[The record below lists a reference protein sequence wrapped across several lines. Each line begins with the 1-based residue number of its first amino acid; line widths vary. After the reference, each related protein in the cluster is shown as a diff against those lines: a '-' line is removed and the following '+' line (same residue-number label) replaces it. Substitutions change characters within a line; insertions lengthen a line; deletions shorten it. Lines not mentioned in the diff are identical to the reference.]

1 MKNNISRQ
9 IPSYVQA
16 VLDRFAAAG
25 RSAYPVGGSLRD
37 LLLGRVPQD
46 FDLTTDATPD
56 ETIEIFSDLRVIP
69 TGLVHGTVTV
79 LSDGN
84 PIEIT
89 THRTDGAYTDK
100 RHPTSVSFTASLTED
115 LARRDFTVNAM
126 AWSKEQDVID
136 PFGGKADLAA
146 RMIRA
151 VGDPVCRFSEDALR
165 ILRAFRFA
173 AQLDFDIE
181 EGTAAAAKALREG
194 LAAVSVERIFVELT
208 KLLLGKAA
216 AKGLSEM
223 DKADCLPFVFFDT
236 VPDLSVANRL
246 DKLPENAPLRLAALL
261 HKESEDKL
269 AALCRRLHTSNAFL
283 RALVSTVAAYREAP
297 PTTPYEARRF
307 VCTHHPHFDDGLLL
321 REVLLGEDTAP
332 ARTLCAAVLRDRTAV
347 EVRRLA
353 VNGRELQD
361 TLGIMPAATGK
372 LLLLLQDSVWQEPAR
387 NKKQTL
393 LALAT
398 KICKENTSFLTQS
411 KGENK

>member
-1 MKNNISRQ
+1 MKNGIYKQ
-9 IPSYVQA
+9 IPDYVRV
-16 VLDRFAAAG
+16 VLDRFEAAD
-25 RSAYPVGGSLRD
+25 RRAYPVGGSLRD

-56 ETIEIFSDLRVIP
+56 ETAKIFSDLRVIP
-69 TGLVHGTVTV
+69 TGLAHGTVTV

-126 AWSKEQDVID
+126 AWSKKEGVID
-136 PFGGKADLAA
+136 PFGGKADLTA
-146 RMIRA
+146 RLIRA

-181 EGTAAAAKALREG
+181 ENTAAAAKSLREG
-194 LAAVSVERIFVELT
+194 LNAVSVERIFVELT

-216 AKGLSEM
+216 AKGLAAM
-223 DKADCLPFVFFDT
+223 NAAQCLPFVFFDT
-236 VPDLSVANRL
+236 VPDLSVATRL
-246 DKLPENAPLRLAALL
+246 NGLPENAALRLAALL
-261 HKESEDKL
+261 HGESQERL
-269 AALCRRLHTSNAFL
+269 WALCRRLHTSNAFL
-283 RALVSTVAAYREAP
+283 GALVSTVAAYREAP
-297 PTTPYEARRF
+297 PTSPYEARRF

-321 REVLLGEDTAP
+321 RAVLLGEDTTP
-332 ARTLCAAVLRDRTAV
+332 ARALCESVLRDRTAV

-353 VNGRELQD
+353 VNGKELQD
-361 TLGIMPAATGK
+361 ALGIKPAVTGK
-372 LLLLLQDSVWQEPAR
+372 LLLLLQDAVWQEPAQ

-393 LALAT
+393 LKLAAE
-398 KICKENTSFLTQS
+398 ICKKDKRFTS
-411 KGENK
+411 

>member
-1 MKNNISRQ
+1 MENNISRQ

-16 VLDRFAAAG
+16 VLDRFAATG
-25 RSAYPVGGSLRD
+25 HRAYPVGGSLRD
-37 LLLGRVPQD
+37 LLLGRTPQD

-56 ETIEIFSDLRVIP
+56 ETIKIFSDFRVIP
-69 TGLVHGTVTV
+69 TGLAHGTVTV

-126 AWSKEQDVID
+126 AWSKEQGVID
-136 PFGGKADLAA
+136 PFGGKADLDA

-151 VGDPVCRFSEDALR
+151 VGDPICRFSEDALR

-181 EGTAAAAKALREG
+181 KDTAAAAKALCEG

-208 KLLLGKAA
+208 KLLVGKAA

-236 VPDLSVANRL
+236 VPDLSVADRL

-261 HKESEDKL
+261 HGESEEKL
-269 AALCRRLHTSNAFL
+269 AALCRCLHTSNAFL
-283 RALVSTVAAYREAP
+283 RALVSAVAAYREAP
-297 PTTPYEARRF
+297 PTTSYEARRF

-321 REVLLGEDTAP
+321 RAVLLGEDTAP
-332 ARTLCAAVLRDRTAV
+332 ARTLCADVLRDRTAV

-353 VNGRELQD
+353 VSGRELQD
-361 TLGIMPAATGK
+361 TLGVIPAATGK
-372 LLLLLQDSVWQEPAR
+372 LLALLQDAVWQEPAR
-387 NKKQTL
+387 NKKQAL
-393 LALAT
+393 LVLAAE
-398 KICKENTSFLTQS
+398 ICEENKSFLS
-411 KGENK
+411 RHKGENK